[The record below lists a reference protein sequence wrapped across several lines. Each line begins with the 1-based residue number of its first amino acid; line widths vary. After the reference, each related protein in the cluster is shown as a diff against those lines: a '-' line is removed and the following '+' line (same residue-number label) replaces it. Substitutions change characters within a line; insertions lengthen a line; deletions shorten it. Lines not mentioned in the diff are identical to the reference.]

1 MFLNKGLPNFCT
13 KTLKTCTMIIFFLPF
28 NFVFTSSVYKTI
40 SDALVLNEILL
51 AFSQLT
57 RYFRL
62 IITGLL
68 GFLMDLN

>member
-1 MFLNKGLPNFCT
+1 
-13 KTLKTCTMIIFFLPF
+13 MIIFFLPF